1 VELLP
6 PHSIPK
12 TSSGKLRRNQA
23 RELYLAG
30 TLGAAAPP
38 AWLQVTRLAMA
49 SGART
54 VGQWVRSALES
65 LYGIYA
71 AAGFVLWLIPAWLVV
86 SVMPNRRA
94 AARFTSAAIRIY
106 LAFAAIP
113 VRVVGREHW
122 RTPGPRVIV
131 SNHTS
136 YFDVLALMGAL
147 GVDYHFV
154 AKREV
159 QDMPFIGTFLRKLEH
174 FAFDRSDSQARLRQA
189 SEVEQALRRG
199 ESVFVFP
206 EGTFSPQTGVR
217 PFQLGAFK
225 AAAAAHCPIL
235 PVVLA
240 GTRRFLRDGSY
251 LPHPARITI
260 TICPPLDSTG
270 SIGPPDSSNSG
281 EVEWREIVRLR
292 DTAREQISRISGE
305 PLL

>member
-1 VELLP
+1 
-6 PHSIPK
+6 
-12 TSSGKLRRNQA
+12 
-23 RELYLAG
+23 
-30 TLGAAAPP
+30 
-38 AWLQVTRLAMA
+38 
-49 SGART
+49 
-54 VGQWVRSALES
+54 
-65 LYGIYA
+65 
-71 AAGFVLWLIPAWLVV
+71 
-86 SVMPNRRA
+86 
-94 AARFTSAAIRIY
+94 
-106 LAFAAIP
+106 
-113 VRVVGREHW
+113 
-122 RTPGPRVIV
+122 VIV

-260 TICPPLDSTG
+260 TICPPLY
-270 SIGPPDSSNSG
+270 SIGPSESSNSG

-292 DTAREQISRISGE
+292 DAAREQIGRISGE